1 VKQQKIVLYCRFA
14 TKEQLCIQKERL
26 REYAR
31 NHNCEVV
38 AEIDDRCS
46 LKRFRRWRLRRVIRV
61 ASKHEAN
68 IAVVN
73 VSRIAREFPN
83 ITWFNQKL
91 SKQNLSLLSTAEGK
105 VDDPSCLAGQAFS

>member
-1 VKQQKIVLYCRFA
+1 MKQQKIVLYCRFA
-14 TKEQLCIQKERL
+14 TKEQLCVQKERL

-46 LKRFRRWRLRRVIRV
+46 LKRFRRWRLRGVIRV
-61 ASKHEAN
+61 ASKHEAD

-73 VSRIAREFPN
+73 VSRISRKFSDLV
-83 ITWFNQKL
+83 WFTQKL
-91 SKQNLSLLSTAEGK
+91 SKQNLSLLSISDGK
-105 VDDPSCLAGQAFS
+105 VNYPSCLADQTLS